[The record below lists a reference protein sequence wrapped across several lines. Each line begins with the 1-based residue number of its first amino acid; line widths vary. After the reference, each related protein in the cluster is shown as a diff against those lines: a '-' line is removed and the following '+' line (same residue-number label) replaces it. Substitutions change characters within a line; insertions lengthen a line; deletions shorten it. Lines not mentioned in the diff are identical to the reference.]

1 MKWAKKNLPAT
12 IVVIAVLIVFAVIAS
27 LYYTQYL
34 EKEYSKEITNKIE
47 DFSKTS
53 AEKTDRMMGQI

>member
-34 EKEYSKEITNKIE
+34 EKEYSKEIKIKSN
-47 DFSKTS
+47 F
-53 AEKTDRMMGQI
+53 AWGIY